1 MTLTLGASL
10 LALGYIFAFAS
21 LYRDTKN
28 RRFLSWFE
36 SIGRLSLTNYLMQTI
51 LCTMIFYGYG
61 FGLFGK
67 LGVIAGFFLAI
78 FIFAIQVA
86 GSTLYL
92 KYFRMGPFE
101 KILRMWT
108 YLSLKGKPKV
118 NNIQGKEAA

>member
-1 MTLTLGASL
+1 
-10 LALGYIFAFAS
+10 
-21 LYRDTKN
+21 
-28 RRFLSWFE
+28 
-36 SIGRLSLTNYLMQTI
+36 
-51 LCTMIFYGYG
+51 MIFYGYG